1 MSSRQDQMSQHSHI
15 LSNNRS
21 KKNLGMGG
29 PSNNQNHGN
38 MQMHSPSHMV
48 GGYNLPQGQDPKLKN
63 YYDMLEKNR
72 QKSIE
77 KYQNDL
83 TKIYLVSQNNNQVNQ
98 SPMSD

>member
-1 MSSRQDQMSQHSHI
+1 MSQHSHI

-21 KKNLGMGG
+21 KKNLMGG
-29 PSNNQNHGN
+29 PSNNQNHGS
-38 MQMHSPSHMV
+38 MQMHSPSHIV

-77 KYQNDL
+77 KY
-83 TKIYLVSQNNNQVNQ
+83 
-98 SPMSD
+98 

>member
-1 MSSRQDQMSQHSHI
+1 M
-15 LSNNRS
+15 
-21 KKNLGMGG
+21 GMGG